1 MAEVL
6 TIRALNRAF
15 LARQLLLERSPLTP
29 VRAIEHLVGLQAQAP
44 NPPYI
49 GLWTRLAR
57 FEADDL
63 SRLITARRVVRIALM
78 RSTIHLVTARDCLRL
93 RPLLQPVSVRAVLGG
108 YRRHLEGLDL
118 DAVVREARIALANAP
133 RTFAELAA
141 HLSARWPGRHPQGLS
156 MIVRAM
162 LPLVQVPPRGLW
174 GMRGAAAHAPVDTWL
189 AKPPADVA
197 PLSAAALVLRYLA
210 AFGPATV
217 RDVQAWSGLT
227 KLADVMDGLRRRLR
241 TFTDERG
248 RELFDLP
255 RAPRPDTGTPA
266 PPRFLPE
273 FDNAILSHADRTR
286 IVPDAC
292 RRGIF
297 TVNGMIPGT
306 LLLDGFVAGTWTIRR
321 TPHLAVLEVA
331 TFKQVPS
338 RQREPVINEGLRL
351 LAFTSPG
358 QAHDVRFGRRPA

>member
-1 MAEVL
+1 M
-6 TIRALNRAF
+6 TTRALNRAF
-15 LARQLLLERSPLTP
+15 LARQLLLERSSLTP

-57 FEADDL
+57 FEAADL
-63 SRLITARRVVRIALM
+63 SRLISARRVVRIALM

-118 DAVVREARIALANAP
+118 DAVVREARVALDEGP
-133 RTFAELAA
+133 RTFAELGA

-174 GMRGAAAHAPVDTWL
+174 GMSGAAAHAPVDAWL
-189 AKPPADVA
+189 GPQSAAVA
-197 PLSAAALVLRYLA
+197 PLSADALVLRYLA
-210 AFGPATV
+210 AFGPATI

-227 KLADVMDGLRRRLR
+227 KLADVIDGLRARLR

-255 RAPRPDTGTPA
+255 RAPRPGADIPA

-286 IVPDAC
+286 IVPDS
-292 RRGIF
+292 RRKGIF

-306 LLLDGFVAGTWTIRR
+306 LLVDGFVAATWTIRR
-321 TPHLAVLEVA
+321 TPRKAVLDVA
-331 TFKQVPS
+331 TFGNLPS
-338 RQREPVINEGLRL
+338 REREPVVDEGLRL

-358 QAHDVRFGRRPA
+358 QAHDVRFRRRPA